1 MPRSRWY
8 CASLSVGY
16 DLVTA
21 SFSVADMVCDYLV
34 LLQFYTDGRP
44 VFFALSLVVMLLAHA
59 TYACLFTQKYV
70 PDHTTNQHG
79 RIVAVFLAA
88 LPVSQFV
95 PLFIYLDANG
105 SGKRPGYM
113 LSSLGLEP
121 PEGSDALS
129 RYADAVGAAR
139 S

>member
-59 TYACLFTQKYV
+59 TVSYTHLTL
-70 PDHTTNQHG
+70 PTN
-79 RIVAVFLAA
+79 REV
-88 LPVSQFV
+88 
-95 PLFIYLDANG
+95 
-105 SGKRPGYM
+105 
-113 LSSLGLEP
+113 
-121 PEGSDALS
+121 
-129 RYADAVGAAR
+129 
-139 S
+139 